1 MCIERATRLVKSQQ
15 NAGKEYVGIVRLHD
29 AIPDEISLHTAL
41 EKLKGKDG
49 RVHYVRMVEH
59 AK

>member
-49 RVHYVRMVEH
+49 RVHYVRMVKH